1 MGLKKAILLFVL
13 SLAVVSG
20 CHKKPE
26 YTTLT
31 ETGDYLRL
39 DTAGLSEGQPHFYSF
54 MHEGKKI
61 DFFVIKGGGT
71 AANMGGG
78 TAAYFDA
85 CMKCYPHRLGYRAEG
100 DRLVCR
106 ACGIGY
112 SFENISG
119 VGSCYPIRLDGRAEG
134 NAYLIRKDKIIEG
147 ERYF

>member
-1 MGLKKAILLFVL
+1 MGLKRVVLFIVFLALLG
-13 SLAVVSG
+13 AVSG
-20 CHKKPE
+20 CRKKPQ
-26 YTTLT
+26 YTALT
-31 ETGDYLRL
+31 EAGDYLRL
-39 DTAGLSEGQPHFYSF
+39 DTAGLSKGLPHFYSF

-61 DFFVIKGGGT
+61 DFFVIKGGGI
-71 AANMGGG
+71 AS
-78 TAAYFDA
+78 YFDA
-85 CMKCYPHRLGYRAEG
+85 CMKCYPKRLGYRAED

-119 VGSCYPIRLDGRAEG
+119 VGSCYPIRLEGRAEG